1 MADTQS
7 ESANSEESSRWNG
20 GTSPRGYENSIQ
32 VKERELRSSDESS
45 DFDAARAASQNLANH
60 LSDRSMT
67 ITPNGSEGHEVIEG
81 VDPTMLS
88 NYDTPFLSGQEMQ
101 ERSGMPMLSGRAG
114 GGVVQANTIDCMDLD
129 QVMEDGNVTEESAT
143 VKHVGITE

>member
-1 MADTQS
+1 LADAQS

-20 GTSPRGYENSIQ
+20 GTSPRGYGNSVQ
-32 VKERELRSSDESS
+32 VMERELRSSDESS
-45 DFDAARAASQNLANH
+45 DFDAARAASENLANH

-88 NYDTPFLSGQEMQ
+88 NYDTSFSGHEMQ
-101 ERSGMPMLSGRAG
+101 ERSGMPMLSGRASG
-114 GGVVQANTIDCMDLD
+114 GEEEANTIDCMDLD
-129 QVMEDGNVTEESAT
+129 QVVEDGNVKEENAS
-143 VKHVGITE
+143 VEHVGIAE